1 MGTRRNSLETVK
13 GHRVTVS
20 PSPRRVR
27 VVVGGETV
35 ADTRRALE
43 LHETGLPVRWYL
55 PREDVRAEVLEPS
68 DRQTRCPFKGTA
80 SYFSVRAGGELH
92 RDVIWSYEAPIPEV
106 AEIAGHL
113 AFYDDR
119 VSIQVD

>member
-1 MGTRRNSLETVK
+1 M
-13 GHRVTVS
+13 
-20 PSPRRVR
+20 
-27 VVVGGETV
+27 VVGGETV

-68 DRQTRCPFKGTA
+68 DKQTRCPFKGTA

-119 VSIQVD
+119 VAIQVD